1 LRLSDAQVTKLNEI
15 LDSTRARY
23 REVKERYKP
32 EMKQIHTEQV
42 EEIRGILTD
51 EQKPKYEEWRE
62 ERDKRRK
69 AEQGS
74 SGGGC

>member
-1 LRLSDAQVTKLNEI
+1 
-15 LDSTRARY
+15 
-23 REVKERYKP
+23 VKERYKP